1 MLARKNKTMAYDSKS
16 WGSKVPICSFGQGFI
31 RGALVSALRRGD
43 CIVNRLA
50 YATARSRLPMNGK
63 NGSAEHLYELIRVC
77 LLMQRHKDFILAQK
91 RLIANAQKFA
101 HYPSRWRIAHCH
113 PANQRR
119 LRASK
124 TSNNSYCGGNPGSYI
139 PSRTAAWSESCIKP
153 GPTEVSV
160 LLIGSTS
167 AVGSAIALEI

>member
-31 RGALVSALRRGD
+31 RGALVSALHRGN

-50 YATARSRLPMNGK
+50 YATVRSRLPMNGK

-77 LLMQRHKDFILAQK
+77 LLMQWHKDFILAQK

-101 HYPSRWRIAHCH
+101 IDDFYM
-113 PANQRR
+113 PAP
-119 LRASK
+119 
-124 TSNNSYCGGNPGSYI
+124 Y
-139 PSRTAAWSESCIKP
+139 
-153 GPTEVSV
+153 
-160 LLIGSTS
+160 
-167 AVGSAIALEI
+167 

>member
-1 MLARKNKTMAYDSKS
+1 MFFWPRLHPWSIGK
-16 WGSKVPICSFGQGFI
+16 CFH
-31 RGALVSALRRGD
+31 RGD

-101 HYPSRWRIAHCH
+101 QYMIFACP
-113 PANQRR
+113 
-119 LRASK
+119 L
-124 TSNNSYCGGNPGSYI
+124 
-139 PSRTAAWSESCIKP
+139 
-153 GPTEVSV
+153 PTELSQVEA
-160 LLIGSTS
+160 TF
-167 AVGSAIALEI
+167 